1 MTMTKT
7 TTKTQTKCL
16 KNPTDAIFLK
26 SWWSKYDDRYL
37 TLVILFTPWLPCS
50 GHTISSTGPS
60 VSPFRDFFAIGT
72 KRCPGLVPTPHL
84 TGEKASFGGV
94 LHSFV
99 SQLTLLYN
107 LWDSFLYHTICGTAQ
122 AQAILFYKTI
132 SVTLIHCL
140 RAFSL
145 YTISFHVLSILYA
158 YVGMRFVT
166 VIKHSVFAEFTII
179 EAMCFLSSKCF
190 ICSAPLKKQLR
201 CLTQMRF
208 AVKHSSPFPGVLSN
222 YQAFI

>member
-1 MTMTKT
+1 MIGKIDYNRFFCHRYETM
-7 TTKTQTKCL
+7 
-16 KNPTDAIFLK
+16 PRPSSYSPPDRRK
-26 SWWSKYDDRYL
+26 SIVWRRV
-37 TLVILFTPWLPCS
+37 TLICEPALS
-50 GHTISSTGPS
+50 TIQ
-60 VSPFRDFFAIGT
+60 
-72 KRCPGLVPTPHL
+72 
-84 TGEKASFGGV
+84 
-94 LHSFV
+94 FV
-99 SQLTLLYN
+99 GQLTLLYN

-179 EAMCFLSSKCF
+179 EAMCFEQQMFHLFSTSQETAALPHTNE
-190 ICSAPLKKQLR
+190 IC
-201 CLTQMRF
+201 CE
-208 AVKHSSPFPGVLSN
+208 
-222 YQAFI
+222 AF